1 MALSLKVGDEFGNFD
16 DLRSKSK
23 YILRNILCNVLY
35 NCYTCNVLYTCSKY
49 SISVERALS
58 QVACPGIRKGGGGR
72 KSERI
77 FFFLLFNFSREGPAK
92 KIADKI
98 IFPTK
103 KVAKYR

>member
-1 MALSLKVGDEFGNFD
+1 MCSITAIPVMCSTPAQSTPSLLKELYHQWRVQEFV
-16 DLRSKSK
+16 R
-23 YILRNILCNVLY
+23 
-35 NCYTCNVLYTCSKY
+35 
-49 SISVERALS
+49 
-58 QVACPGIRKGGGGR
+58 GGGR

-77 FFFLLFNFSREGPAK
+77 FFLLFNFSREGSAQ

>member
-1 MALSLKVGDEFGNFD
+1 MCSITAIPVMCSTPAQSTPSLLKELYHQWRVQEFV
-16 DLRSKSK
+16 R
-23 YILRNILCNVLY
+23 
-35 NCYTCNVLYTCSKY
+35 
-49 SISVERALS
+49 
-58 QVACPGIRKGGGGR
+58 GGGGR

-77 FFFLLFNFSREGPAK
+77 FFLLFNFSREGPAQ

>member
-1 MALSLKVGDEFGNFD
+1 MCSITAIPVMCSTPAQSTPSLLKE
-16 DLRSKSK
+16 
-23 YILRNILCNVLY
+23 LY
-35 NCYTCNVLYTCSKY
+35 H
-49 SISVERALS
+49 
-58 QVACPGIRKGGGGR
+58 QCPGIRKGAGR

-77 FFFLLFNFSREGPAK
+77 FFLLFNFSREGPAQ

>member
-1 MALSLKVGDEFGNFD
+1 MCSITAIPVMCSTPAQSTPSLLKELYHKWRVQEFV
-16 DLRSKSK
+16 R
-23 YILRNILCNVLY
+23 
-35 NCYTCNVLYTCSKY
+35 
-49 SISVERALS
+49 
-58 QVACPGIRKGGGGR
+58 GGGR

>member
-1 MALSLKVGDEFGNFD
+1 MCSITAIPVMCSTPAESTPSLLTELYHQWRIQEFV
-16 DLRSKSK
+16 R
-23 YILRNILCNVLY
+23 
-35 NCYTCNVLYTCSKY
+35 
-49 SISVERALS
+49 
-58 QVACPGIRKGGGGR
+58 GGGGR

-77 FFFLLFNFSREGPAK
+77 FFFLLFNFSREGPAQ